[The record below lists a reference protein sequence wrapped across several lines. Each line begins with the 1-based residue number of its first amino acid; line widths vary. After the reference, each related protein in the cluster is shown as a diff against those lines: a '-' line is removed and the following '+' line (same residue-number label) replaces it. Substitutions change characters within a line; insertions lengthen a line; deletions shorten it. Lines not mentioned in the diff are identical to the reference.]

1 MTVEHHSY
9 DDNKGEERSLRHL
22 QNPGRCG
29 ESLAI
34 NYNKGKAGGKMRK
47 EKLEFFKDGKQ

>member
-9 DDNKGEERSLRHL
+9 DDNKGEERSLHHL

-34 NYNKGKAGGKMRK
+34 NYNKGKAGGGN
-47 EKLEFFKDGKQ
+47 EKREAGIF